1 MVVRSRL
8 RIEVGADVMEGS
20 DVDVPVIS
28 GTCTMTLPMP
38 EPTGGIEKVV
48 ATEPVMVRVV

>member
-8 RIEVGADVMEGS
+8 RIEVGADVMDGS
-20 DVDVPVIS
+20 EEDVPVIS